1 MNKRKMDSMF
11 REKLYGHQVTPGTEA
26 WTKLKGNL
34 DSDRK
39 KALLIYWRVAAV
51 IILLLTS
58 LFFLYKVKSTGMQ
71 GTVAGKQEEVVP
83 KTVDESV
90 NEHNFPETRGD
101 DEIAAKVEI
110 PAGQPKKLLKNKE
123 VTAESNKKPAGVG
136 ASTERKTLA
145 KRKTSTRRKTSNV
158 ATIAEAPA
166 TKQPEKSKVLANH
179 VQTLEKPAI
188 AEAGEIKKQPL
199 IDVVESIAPNTSP
212 DYETTQ
218 LALVTTDNKQREDN
232 DYLAQNTLPNITI
245 TFKKEAGDL
254 TQEAAANSQELSK
267 VKKFAFKKFIS
278 LAKDIK
284 TGEATISTLREKKDE
299 LIALNF
305 NKKRMPKTQNK
316 K

>member
-1 MNKRKMDSMF
+1 M
-11 REKLYGHQVTPGTEA
+11 
-26 WTKLKGNL
+26 
-34 DSDRK
+34 
-39 KALLIYWRVAAV
+39 
-51 IILLLTS
+51 
-58 LFFLYKVKSTGMQ
+58 
-71 GTVAGKQEEVVP
+71 
-83 KTVDESV
+83 
-90 NEHNFPETRGD
+90 
-101 DEIAAKVEI
+101 
-110 PAGQPKKLLKNKE
+110 
-123 VTAESNKKPAGVG
+123 
-136 ASTERKTLA
+136 
-145 KRKTSTRRKTSNV
+145 
-158 ATIAEAPA
+158 ATIAETPA
-166 TKQPEKSKVLANH
+166 TKKPEKNKVLANH

-199 IDVVESIAPNTSP
+199 IDVVESIAPKTSP
-212 DYETTQ
+212 DHETTQ
-218 LALVTTDNKQREDN
+218 LALVNTDNKQSEDN

-245 TFKKEAGDL
+245 TFKKAAGDL